1 MNKSAEHEIPVV
13 NAGFLHKLR
22 EKHWLRQEGGFDGL
36 IRKADLGDPEP
47 LMRFFAHGPRR
58 LSADQGKQLA
68 RLLDKLPLPRRLFA
82 RPRGSLKPI
91 NAATKYAAYL
101 VRVAAREWCHVHR
114 AERASKNAPRAH
126 WRKQAI
132 WLAEQAFPQLRG
144 AISDDAVSLCRL
156 KRNEPLTDYI
166 RPEIL
171 WRGEYHMKLFVE

>member
-1 MNKSAEHEIPVV
+1 MSKAAEHEIPVV
-13 NAGFLHKLR
+13 NIGPLHKLR
-22 EKHWLRQEGGFDGL
+22 EKHWLRQGGGFDGL
-36 IRKADLGDPEP
+36 IRKAGLGDPRP
-47 LMRFFAHGPRR
+47 LMRFFARGPRR

-68 RLLDKLPLPRRLFA
+68 CLLAKLPLPRRPFA
-82 RPRGSLKPI
+82 RPRGSLKPR

-114 AERASKNAPRAH
+114 AKRASKNAPRAR

-132 WLAEQAFPQLRG
+132 WHAEQAFPQLRG

-166 RPEIL
+166 SPEIL
-171 WRGEYHMKLFVE
+171 WTAEYQMKVCVE